1 MVKFTF
7 EYIWC
12 CCVSVLT
19 VSYNVNLCQILAVI
33 LCKCCQVLLSRS
45 RDVWSWSV
53 SCPLAALVHGIFFK
67 SNNQFLNFA
76 FFNHS
81 NGNFSSFTVSLL
93 FSRHP
98 RGGSFIRPNK
108 ANFGVDFLTAV
119 KDRYGLDEKQDA
131 QNGIENTHVIGKKTV
146 EFVGKDSI
154 EKKLRQVKCE
164 I

>member
-1 MVKFTF
+1 M
-7 EYIWC
+7 
-12 CCVSVLT
+12 
-19 VSYNVNLCQILAVI
+19 
-33 LCKCCQVLLSRS
+33 
-45 RDVWSWSV
+45 
-53 SCPLAALVHGIFFK
+53 P
-67 SNNQFLNFA
+67 